1 MTLVSG
7 PDAPVSSAPSPSSS
21 TGASSLIDVRD
32 LLDGGPSNKFAIA
45 VDAPDAALTYGDL
58 FEQVRT
64 LAGVL
69 KMRGIGP
76 GARVA
81 LCAPRSAAMVVGAL
95 GIVASGAAYVALDPA
110 HPSLRLVQLI
120 ERAGTA
126 HVVTSAAHPM
136 ELAADLTVV
145 SVDAA
150 AGTCLCAAAP
160 VPDVSKVT
168 SAGPVGAARSPLDP
182 AYVVFTSGSTGVP
195 KGVVVSHAGLSNL
208 IGWHHRA
215 FELAKADRS
224 TLIASPAFDASVWE
238 LWPAIAAGASLHVPP
253 DDLRTDPAGLRDWLI
268 EKSVTVSFVPTAVTE
283 QLLALNWPKR
293 APLRMLLTG
302 GDVLH
307 RRPARDLPFDVV
319 NNYGVSEASVV
330 STSGVVQPRSDA
342 DVASAPSIGAAIDG
356 VELSVVDT
364 ALRPVAP
371 GDPGEL
377 LIGGVSVALGYL
389 DEPELTARAFVDAAI
404 GGIAPARWY
413 RTGDLVRRLP
423 SGEYEHLGRIDE
435 QVQVRGSRVELG
447 EVAACLDRHLSVH
460 TSVVTVRGEGVQ
472 QRLVAYVVAA
482 EGAPFDRQVLRDFLA
497 SQLPDH
503 MVPGAI
509 VAMAALPITTNGKI
523 DRSALPDPT
532 PADRVARAWSAAETA
547 ADADPDAAAASEAV
561 ADPAVLEVVAG
572 LICELLD
579 LPSVDHRDNFF
590 LLGGHSMLGA
600 QLIARLDELF
610 AVQLP
615 LREVFQNP
623 TVAGIAA
630 QVEQAMVAELDLLS
644 DEDVERLADALPES

>member
-7 PDAPVSSAPSPSSS
+7 PDTAAPAAPASAP
-21 TGASSLIDVRD
+21 LDVRD
-32 LLDGGPSNKFAIA
+32 LLEGRPASKFSIAI
-45 VDAPDAALTYGDL
+45 DAPDATLTYGDL
-58 FEQVRT
+58 YDQVQA

-76 GARVA
+76 GDRVA

-95 GIVASGAAYVALDPA
+95 GVVACGAAYVALDPA
-110 HPSLRLVQLI
+110 HPPLRLQQLI
-120 ERAGTA
+120 QRAGTD

-136 ELAADLTVV
+136 DLPPELTVV
-145 SVDAA
+145 TIDAA
-150 AGTCLCAAAP
+150 AGTCSCAAAR
-160 VPDVSKVT
+160 VPAVNAV
-168 SAGPVGAARSPLDP
+168 AAERSSLDP

-208 IGWHHRA
+208 IDWHHRA
-215 FELAKADRS
+215 FALAKGDRS

-238 LWPAIAAGASLHVPP
+238 VWPAIAAGASLHVPP
-253 DDLRTDPAGLRDWLI
+253 DELRTDPAGLRDWLI
-268 EKSVTVSFVPTAVTE
+268 EKSITVSFVPTAVTE

-293 APLRMLLTG
+293 APLRVLLTG

-307 RRPARDLPFDVV
+307 RRPSKDLPFDVV

-330 STSGVVQPRSDA
+330 STSGVVAPQGAGD
-342 DVASAPSIGAAIDG
+342 ASAAPPIGAAIDG
-356 VELSVVDT
+356 VTLAVVDEG
-364 ALRPVAP
+364 LSPVTP

-377 LIGGVSVALGYL
+377 LIGGVSVALEYL
-389 DEPELTARAFVDAAI
+389 DEPELTARAFIEAAI
-404 GGIAPARWY
+404 GEQAPSRWY

-423 SGEYEHLGRIDE
+423 DGIFEHLGRIDE

-447 EVAACLDRHLSVH
+447 EVAAALDRHPSVQAC
-460 TSVVTVRGEGVQ
+460 VVVLRGEGVH

-482 EGAPFDRQVLRDFLA
+482 DGAALDRQALRDFVA
-497 SQLPDH
+497 NQLPDH

-509 VAMAALPITTNGKI
+509 VELSAMPVTVNGKI
-523 DRSALPDPT
+523 DRGALPDPA
-532 PADRVARAWSAAETA
+532 PSDRVTRAWSAADAGDGEAGAQTDPA
-547 ADADPDAAAASEAV
+547 AEAM

-579 LPSVDHRDNFF
+579 LPSVDYRDNFF

-600 QLIARLDELF
+600 QLIARLNDLF
-610 AVQLP
+610 AVELP
-615 LREVFQNP
+615 LREIFQNP

-644 DEDVERLADALPES
+644 DEDVERLADALPGS

>member
-1 MTLVSG
+1 MTLVSD
-7 PDAPVSSAPSPSSS
+7 PDAAAAAGPAVS
-21 TGASSLIDVRD
+21 IDVRD
-32 LLDGGPSNKFAIA
+32 LLGGRPSNKFAIA
-45 VDAPDAALTYGDL
+45 VDAPDATLTYVDL
-58 FEQVRT
+58 FDQVHT

-69 KMRGIGP
+69 KLRGIGP
-76 GARVA
+76 GDRVA
-81 LCAPRSAAMVVGAL
+81 LCAPRSAAMVIGAL

-110 HPSLRLVQLI
+110 HPPLRLAQLI

-126 HVVTSAAHPM
+126 HVVRSSAHPV
-136 ELAADLTVV
+136 DLPDTLTPI
-145 SVDAA
+145 SIDAA
-150 AGTCLCAAAP
+150 AGTCSCAAAP
-160 VPDVSKVT
+160 VPDVT
-168 SAGPVGAARSPLDP
+168 AITAAAAKRSPADP
-182 AYVVFTSGSTGVP
+182 AYIVFTSGSTGVP

-215 FELAKADRS
+215 FALAKTDRC

-238 LWPAIAAGASLHVPP
+238 VWPAIAAGASLHVAP
-253 DDLRTDPAGLRDWLI
+253 DELRTDPAGLRDWLI

-283 QLLALNWPKR
+283 QLLTLNWPRR
-293 APLRMLLTG
+293 APLRVLLTG

-307 RRPARDLPFDVV
+307 RRPASELPFDLV

-330 STSGVVQPRSDA
+330 STSGVVAPHSAGDTA
-342 DVASAPSIGAAIDG
+342 AASAAPPIGAAIDG
-356 VELSVVDT
+356 VDLAVVDA
-364 ALRPVAP
+364 ALNLVGP
-371 GDPGEL
+371 GEPGEL

-389 DEPELTARAFVDAAI
+389 DEPELTARAFVEAAV
-404 GGIAPARWY
+404 GGVAARWY
-413 RTGDLVRRLP
+413 RTGDLVRQLP
-423 SGEYEHLGRIDE
+423 DGAFEHLGRIDE

-447 EVAACLDRHLSVH
+447 EIAASLDRHPAVN
-460 TSVVTVRGEGVQ
+460 TSVVAVRGEGVR
-472 QRLVAYVVAA
+472 QRLVAYVVLAN
-482 EGAPFDRQVLRDFLA
+482 GAGTLDRQVLRDYVA

-509 VAMAALPITTNGKI
+509 VLLPALPMTTNGKI
-523 DRSALPDPT
+523 DRAVLPDPA
-532 PADRVARAWSAAETA
+532 PSDRVTRAWAVADM
-547 ADADPDAAAASEAV
+547 ADAGDAGPAGGEAGADAIV

-644 DEDVERLADALPES
+644 DEDVERLADALPGH